1 MHLIDESKFSEFE
14 ILKESDNS
22 LPPGVIARGR
32 GPIGITEAENKNGRW
47 YSNDF
52 WESILNNPET
62 QKSLKERSMV
72 GSADH
77 PSSYLPPFHMISHV
91 ITDAKV
97 DRNSNALLADFD
109 ILDTPMGKIVKTLFD
124 AKVKVGA
131 STRAL
136 GKTKLESGRN
146 KVQKEGYHWGGFD
159 FVLDPSCQNAYP
171 SIKENIEKIIAES
184 SCDTLFSSKESIKDT
199 VKLYENFMNKFGC
212 DTKLLFEKA
221 QQVDSLNEG
230 LLQNNINAL
239 QYQQLILD
247 SEYKDSLSIISGMEI
262 KIKELSD
269 INEDNS
275 KKLDQVNLELENS
288 KKEISSYK
296 DTIEKLSTKIN
307 FLKEL
312 YLESGIDDLKKV
324 QIRDEST
331 IESKTNIKEEVKSQS
346 SDTKIEGISSLLDNK
361 KDMSIDV
368 KDDKIISLEKSS
380 IELKKLNRSLT
391 EKNAQLVL
399 QLGYDKNMYEVS
411 LNALKEKI
419 EDSNFVIESL
429 KEDLGFAKIEID
441 RLRKPIKEYVEIK
454 KVSKVANKVASEVLD
469 ESPINAT
476 FILNED
482 KKDSKKSDSKI
493 RNNVKSIY
501 SSVKKGR

>member
-14 ILKESDNS
+14 ILKESDQP
-22 LPPGVIARGR
+22 LPPGVIARGK
-32 GPIGITEAENKNGRW
+32 GPIGITETENKNGRW

-52 WESILNNPET
+52 WESVLSNPET

-171 SIKENIEKIIAES
+171 SIKENIEKVISES
-184 SCDTLFSSKESIKDT
+184 SCDSLFSSKESVKDA

-221 QQVDSLNEG
+221 QQMDSINEDVM
-230 LLQNNINAL
+230 QKNIIAL
-239 QYQQLILD
+239 QSQQLVLD
-247 SEYKDSLSIISGMEI
+247 SEYKDSLSTINDMEI

-269 INEDNS
+269 VNESNS

-288 KKEISSYK
+288 KKEISSYR

-312 YLESGIDDLKKV
+312 YLESGIDDLKKI
-324 QIRDEST
+324 QINNESI
-331 IESKTNIKEEVKSQS
+331 IESKTDIKKEEVKSQS

-361 KDMSIDV
+361 KDNSINV
-368 KDDKIISLEKSS
+368 KDDKIISLEKSN
-380 IELKKLNRSLT
+380 IELKRLNRSLT

-399 QLGYDKNMYEVS
+399 QFGYDKNMYEVS
-411 LNALKEKI
+411 LNALKEKV
-419 EDSNFVIESL
+419 EDGNFVIESL
-429 KEDLGFAKIEID
+429 KEDLGLAKIEID
-441 RLRKPIKEYVEIK
+441 KLRKPINESVEIK
-454 KVSKVANKVASEVLD
+454 KVVNKLSSDVLD

-493 RNNVKSIY
+493 RDNVKSIY
-501 SSVKKGR
+501 SNVKKGR